1 MMMTLTLFL
10 SVLTLMATLEDI
22 ETPQST
28 EEQDVRWIMLPGQ
41 ETIEPGKGR
50 RIVFMA
56 GDEEY
61 RSEEALPML
70 ARMMNR
76 HGFECII
83 LFSQDPETGLVD
95 PDEQNHIPGT
105 HLIDKADLLVL
116 FLRFREL
123 SDEAM
128 RPVVAHVES
137 GKPVTG
143 IRTSTHAFLYE
154 DNEESPF
161 ASWSWNSDDPPGGFG
176 GEILGETWVSHHG
189 HHGSQATRGVVEA
202 SNADHP
208 VLRGVDDVFGPTD
221 VYGIRGLPSDSTILL
236 RGAVIDGMDPK
247 DPPVQGKQN
256 EPMIPIAWVRER
268 LMNSNS
274 SQRLFVTTM
283 GTAEDW
289 SNEGLRT
296 LFANSVLWQLG
307 DTGQIPD
314 SGLEA
319 PIVGPWEPTPFGFG
333 AHRPGYRPSDYKKG
347 SPWAE
352 IGNTSKDSS
361 ETPQDSLEI
370 DKP

>member
-10 SVLTLMATLEDI
+10 SVLTLMATLDDI

-161 ASWSWNSDDPPGGFG
+161 AS
-176 GEILGETWVSHHG
+176 
-189 HHGSQATRGVVEA
+189 
-202 SNADHP
+202 
-208 VLRGVDDVFGPTD
+208 
-221 VYGIRGLPSDSTILL
+221 
-236 RGAVIDGMDPK
+236 
-247 DPPVQGKQN
+247 
-256 EPMIPIAWVRER
+256 
-268 LMNSNS
+268 
-274 SQRLFVTTM
+274 
-283 GTAEDW
+283 
-289 SNEGLRT
+289 
-296 LFANSVLWQLG
+296 
-307 DTGQIPD
+307 
-314 SGLEA
+314 
-319 PIVGPWEPTPFGFG
+319 
-333 AHRPGYRPSDYKKG
+333 
-347 SPWAE
+347 
-352 IGNTSKDSS
+352 
-361 ETPQDSLEI
+361 
-370 DKP
+370 

>member
-1 MMMTLTLFL
+1 MMWIPILTALILMTPLGQSRN
-10 SVLTLMATLEDI
+10 SVTDI
-22 ETPQST
+22 EVDPRWMMLHG
-28 EEQDVRWIMLPGQ
+28 QDGISPGN
-41 ETIEPGKGR
+41 GR
-50 RIVFMA
+50 RIVFIA

-61 RSEEALPML
+61 RSEEAMPML
-70 ARMMNR
+70 ARMMQR
-76 HGFECII
+76 LGFECIV
-83 LFSQDPETGLVD
+83 LFSQNESTGEVDPE
-95 PDEQNHIPGT
+95 EQNHIPGT
-105 HLIDKADLLVL
+105 HLIDEADLLVL

-128 RPVVAHVES
+128 RPIVEHVEK

-154 DNEESPF
+154 DDQESPF
-161 ASWSWNSDDPPGGFG
+161 SRWTWNSDDPPGGFG

-189 HHGSQATRGVVEA
+189 HHGSQATRGVIEEA
-202 SNADHP
+202 NSDHP

-221 VYGIRGLPSDSTILL
+221 VYGIRSLPEDSTILL
-236 RGAVIDGMDPK
+236 RGSVLDGMDV
-247 DPPVQGKQN
+247 DDEAVDGIQN
-256 EPMIPIAWVRER
+256 KPMVPIAWIRER
-268 LMNSNS
+268 PMNSNMT
-274 SQRLFVTTM
+274 QRIFATTM

-307 DTGQIPD
+307 DTGQIPN

-319 PIVGPWEPTPFGFG
+319 HIIGPWEPTPFGFG

-352 IGNTSKDSS
+352 TANTSKRSS
-361 ETPQDSLEI
+361 EAPPESSGT